1 MSVREN
7 CDRQRIIKQ
16 KGTTAMSRCSP
27 HIEQRPG
34 EAVTLPLTKSI
45 TLGEDCVY
53 RMVGHVCARGDQ
65 RGK

>member
-1 MSVREN
+1 
-7 CDRQRIIKQ
+7 
-16 KGTTAMSRCSP
+16 MSRCSP

-53 RMVGHVCARGDQ
+53 RMVGHVCARG
-65 RGK
+65 RSEGKMNVAVGPSGIQGPHQHQ